1 VGDVI
6 ARGNRVDRDRD
17 GRREACDADFG
28 IRTPEIERGA
38 YRVDLVADEDCAISI
53 ANIEDDS
60 TPTTQIASV
69 PVSPPSL
76 LTRLFNA
83 LAELLVPP
91 VSAASGPKRVTSYTW
106 MYGYGGTWD
115 WLSETRGY
123 IDWSWDGST
132 AWTN

>member
-1 VGDVI
+1 
-6 ARGNRVDRDRD
+6 
-17 GRREACDADFG
+17 
-28 IRTPEIERGA
+28 
-38 YRVDLVADEDCAISI
+38 VDLVADEDCAISI